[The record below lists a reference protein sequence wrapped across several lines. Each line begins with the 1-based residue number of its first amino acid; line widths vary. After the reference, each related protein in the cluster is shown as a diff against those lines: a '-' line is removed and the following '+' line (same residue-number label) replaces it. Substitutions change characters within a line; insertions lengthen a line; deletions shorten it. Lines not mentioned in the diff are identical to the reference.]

1 MFGDTIF
8 KAKNTIDLKVK
19 KFYQQMLFRKLR
31 LRNKIYRRKSED
43 KFINRFKRTFRNPSD
58 VVFCIGDWGKGKQTM
73 MRGSSS
79 TLGSGINKIIS
90 RHFPTLLND
99 EYNTSK
105 KCCNCGCDVE
115 NLYMPIKNKET
126 GKIENKKIHRLMRCN
141 NCIKIAQKK
150 LDDLRRSELLSMTK
164 SRVSK
169 SKLNTTRSESR
180 KTVVFNGGY
189 LTRDKNSC
197 INMMNIVK
205 SWIYTKTRPTE
216 YQRTKFEKP
225 KGGLK
230 KKSSAPPLPSGTED
244 TSGQMQE
251 DKLIL

>member
-1 MFGDTIF
+1 
-8 KAKNTIDLKVK
+8 
-19 KFYQQMLFRKLR
+19 
-31 LRNKIYRRKSED
+31 
-43 KFINRFKRTFRNPSD
+43 
-58 VVFCIGDWGKGKQTM
+58 M

-141 NCIKIAQKK
+141 NCIKIAQKE
-150 LDDLRRSELLSMTK
+150 LDDKLSSMTK
-164 SRVSK
+164 SRVSN

-205 SWIYTKTRPTE
+205 SWIYTKTRPIE

-230 KKSSAPPLPSGTED
+230 RKSSAPNPSGQT
-244 TSGQMQE
+244 QE
-251 DKLIL
+251 GKLIL